1 MCKIPKK
8 KNQIASTSL
17 TTGEYG
23 QYFHAR
29 NAHLLPTHVF
39 QFVYTKAL
47 LLYTM

>member
-1 MCKIPKK
+1 MCKITKK
-8 KNQIASTSL
+8 KIASTSL
-17 TTGEYG
+17 TTGEYR
-23 QYFHAR
+23 QYFHAC